1 MKSNPVQYDNLS
13 KVFHWVTAIVVVIAF
28 VLGPGDFGRL
38 VNGGVD
44 PATRLD
50 IVWHESLGVAVFV
63 LTLARLLWLAGRPG
77 VPRHP
82 MPAWM
87 AGVSRFVHWV
97 LWGLLISLPLSAAMA
112 LGSESHPLT
121 LLGGLPM
128 GKPASSG
135 ALNRLLWGGTKARTC
150 DGLQTLTSVR
160 GSWKRMVSASH
171 SHHGSVMRTAS
182 SSRRTGF
189 LIDTKKFDRSHL
201 RYLAG
206 SFQFWVIDRMSCSS
220 RLAAY
225 SVPRPG
231 MHALLAAS
239 KLL

>member
-63 LTLARLLWLAGRPG
+63 LTLARLLWLAGRRG
-77 VPRHP
+77 APRHP

-121 LLGGLPM
+121 LLGGLRFS
-128 GKPASSG
+128 GFSAISG
-135 ALNRLLWGGTKARTC
+135 ADLSHVVDWGEVHKFLG
-150 DGLQTLTSVR
+150 D
-160 GSWKRMVSASH
+160 
-171 SHHGSVMRTAS
+171 VMMW
-182 SSRRTGF
+182 
-189 LIDTKKFDRSHL
+189 
-201 RYLAG
+201 LAG
-206 SFQFWVIDRMSCSS
+206 LHAAAALYHHFKLRDRVLVSM
-220 RLAAY
+220 L
-225 SVPRPG
+225 P
-231 MHALLAAS
+231 
-239 KLL
+239 